1 VEKQNS
7 LRTQRSKN
15 AMWNVYFR
23 TMLCITILLL
33 FTLNLS
39 AVEFSLKLGGGLSHM
54 KLESVNRSILD
65 WVAWQKKN
73 AQVQRRW
80 EYLGGKITELH
91 QSFDFDGEF
100 FVAVNSLLSLGL
112 SIGFIYGEIT
122 TRDTELTIERY
133 GTQYLYTY
141 PTKVNAYPV
150 IFSSYLNLPVF
161 NWLKFYFKGGAGIVW
176 AKYFNSEGRRL
187 NQEGSNFNYPT
198 SQKASSRGNIYKGGL
213 GILFHTDSGIDFFLE
228 GSYRR
233 SKITGFQGENKDN
246 IKGTLFTYEEYDPII
261 EIWQTK
267 INIQADKPAGEFIRS
282 VEESKIDLSGF
293 SVKTGIIIKF

>member
-1 VEKQNS
+1 MEKQS
-7 LRTQRSKN
+7 SHKN
-15 AMWNVYFR
+15 KKEQTTMPNVYFR
-23 TMLCITILLL
+23 ALLSIIILLL

-54 KLESVNRSILD
+54 KLESVNSSILD

-80 EYLGGKITELH
+80 DYLGGKITELH

-100 FVAVNSLLSLGL
+100 FVAVNSLLSIGL

-122 TRDTELTIERY
+122 TRDTELTIERF
-133 GTQYLYTY
+133 GTQYLYTF

-150 IFSSYLNLPVF
+150 IFSGYLNLPVF
-161 NWLKFYFKGGAGIVW
+161 NWLKFYLKGGTGIVW
-176 AKYFNSEGRRL
+176 AKYFNSEGRKL
-187 NQEGSNFNYPT
+187 NQEGANFNYPT
-198 SQKASSRGNIYKGGL
+198 SQKASSRGTIYKGGL
-213 GILFHTDSGIDFFLE
+213 GVLFHTNSGIDFFLE
-228 GSYRR
+228 GSYRQ

-246 IKGTLFTYEEYDPII
+246 LKGTLFTYEEYDPVI

-267 INIQADKPAGEFIRS
+267 ITIQADKPAGEYIRS
-282 VEESKIDLSGF
+282 VEESEIDLSGF